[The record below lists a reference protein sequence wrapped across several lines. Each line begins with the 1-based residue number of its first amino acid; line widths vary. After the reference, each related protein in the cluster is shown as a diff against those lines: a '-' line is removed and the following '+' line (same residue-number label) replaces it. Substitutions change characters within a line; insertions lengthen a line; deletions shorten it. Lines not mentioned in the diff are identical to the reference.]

1 MWFKW
6 DYSDFINPIFQNGMY
21 ICLYFNRVILKF
33 DINLFQCTMYVK
45 FILQFQLSG
54 GDLGINI
61 TLMKV
66 ISYLFDINIMS
77 VKCIIQFQIA
87 GEGGEPLN
95 VPLLVLCFININVR
109 AFLYIF
115 FCVLFPNKFPQTIK
129 TRGISYLWISWEN
142 N

>member
-1 MWFKW
+1 
-6 DYSDFINPIFQNGMY
+6 MY
-21 ICLYFNRVILKF
+21 VYTLIECILNIF

-77 VKCIIQFQIA
+77 VKCIIQFQI
-87 GEGGEPLN
+87 
-95 VPLLVLCFININVR
+95 
-109 AFLYIF
+109 
-115 FCVLFPNKFPQTIK
+115 
-129 TRGISYLWISWEN
+129 
-142 N
+142 